1 MKLSILSIFLLLSV
15 TGFSQIQNSIEKF
28 RITQFMENGKNVTKE
43 NKGRQQYIMFFKNE
57 KNELCFEVGS
67 LVANEKSYGMV
78 YLTQPKEKIQT
89 KDNCTAETMNFRWKY
104 HNSYDSACGYAT
116 NTFTKIFTEPIVS
129 FRLIMASQELDL
141 FEYSGYMEISSEYS
155 DKTEL
160 AKR

>member
-1 MKLSILSIFLLLSV
+1 MKLTILSIVLLLSV

-28 RITQFMENGKNVTKE
+28 RITDFKENGKNVTKE

-67 LVANEKSYGMV
+67 QVVREKSYGLV
-78 YLTQPKEKIQT
+78 YLIQPKEKIQT
-89 KDNCTAETMNFRWKY
+89 KDNCSAETMNFRWKY
-104 HNSYDSACGYAT
+104 HNSYDSACGYAS

-129 FRLIMASQELDL
+129 FHFRMATQELDV
-141 FEYSGYMEISSEYS
+141 FEYSGYMEISSEYF

-160 AKR
+160 AKK